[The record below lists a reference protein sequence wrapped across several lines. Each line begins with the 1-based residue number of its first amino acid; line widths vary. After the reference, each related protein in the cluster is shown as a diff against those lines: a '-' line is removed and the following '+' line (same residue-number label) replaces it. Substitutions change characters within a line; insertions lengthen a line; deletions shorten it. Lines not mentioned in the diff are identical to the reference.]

1 MSNPGAKRS
10 FLFGSDD
17 ATSATTR
24 LIATAASATGFM
36 KGEPGAPKANWY
48 IPGQD
53 NGPVLTALRDQL
65 AATYPAAGPA
75 FWAVRLWT
83 NLLWQPAYLAVI
95 GVHLHG
101 AVPDL
106 SGLSQNRSGIYID
119 GYRLAARP
127 MAAGTPETMIE
138 RAAAQLRAMSETMLA
153 EVNALEK
160 LRLHPAQRLLA
171 DRMLGLMVWLGQ
183 RRRDLAIEQIE
194 DFSEL
199 WMAGLALTGQGNL
212 ERVDAAGRHL
222 LIVKRKGCCLDY
234 RIDPDRLCA
243 TCPRQDNALR
253 LARQTANA
261 LAELG

>member
-1 MSNPGAKRS
+1 
-10 FLFGSDD
+10 
-17 ATSATTR
+17 
-24 LIATAASATGFM
+24 
-36 KGEPGAPKANWY
+36 
-48 IPGQD
+48 
-53 NGPVLTALRDQL
+53 
-65 AATYPAAGPA
+65 
-75 FWAVRLWT
+75 
-83 NLLWQPAYLAVI
+83 
-95 GVHLHG
+95 
-101 AVPDL
+101 VPDL